1 MTCDIRFL
9 VSGYGNPFET
19 SISLIRADLSAGSF
33 SVEQKFT
40 GLHAPSYLSVHKTD
54 QGTFL
59 YTFEK
64 SGREGKVLAFLLDEK
79 GLQPLSEYQADFLGP
94 CHISV
99 SEKGDL
105 VYAASYNNATVA
117 VFGIQ
122 ENGGLRFL
130 SMQKHEGSGPNPDR
144 QEQAHVH
151 YAMERDGQLYVCDL
165 GLDRV
170 FIYDIHRPSGQ
181 LTLSDQSITLPAGS
195 GPRHL
200 IMDPVN
206 RDRLYILSE
215 MTASV
220 FFCERSGGSWRV
232 CQEISTLAGAP
243 SDPALEIPAEASS
256 ISIGAAI
263 RMSDD
268 GRYLFASCRL
278 GYQSITAF
286 AVAEDGRL
294 TFLDRAPSGG
304 ITPRDFGA
312 AEDHLIIANQDSD
325 NVTFLR
331 FDRASGRLQSRP
343 FTLTSVKPTCIALL

>member
-9 VSGYGNPFET
+9 VSGYGNPSDT
-19 SISLIRADLSAGSF
+19 SISLIRGDLSAGSF
-33 SVEQKFT
+33 SVEQDFT

-64 SGREGKVLAFLLDEK
+64 SGKEGKVLAFLLTEQ
-79 GLQPLSEYQADFLGP
+79 GLRPLSEYQADFLGP

-130 SMQKHEGSGPNPDR
+130 SMRKHEGSGPNPDR

-181 LTLSDQSITLPAGS
+181 LTLSDRGIALPAGC

-220 FFCERSGGSWRV
+220 FFCERSGGAWRV
-232 CQEISTLAGAP
+232 CQEISTLAGAA
-243 SDPALEIPAEASS
+243 SDAALEIPEGASS
-256 ISIGAAI
+256 LSIGAAI

-278 GYQSITAF
+278 GYQSVTAF

-304 ITPRDFGA
+304 ITPRDFDV

-343 FTLTSVKPTCIALL
+343 FALSSVKPTCIALL